1 MWLELD
7 SKKTSQFR
15 NSPWLLKT
23 FWNQD
28 LNFVLLAYLSTIP
41 GTGASENI
49 CTLIRTL
56 GKATCLD
63 FISEHCP
70 NRQTSPYWFSIW
82 VETIPKQWIYFGIW
96 GIFFLVV
103 GSISVNGWMNETVSF
118 LSTLRTCV
126 VMFICMEALS
136 VIQIKVCLCCFVEVT
151 EAKTF
156 IIAWKENTFDQLA
169 VIESC
174 FPTEYKQQRVWN
186 PRLFMLTY
194 WLVLCNFMQDMFLIC
209 FPTSLKYAPWGASE

>member
-63 FISEHCP
+63 FITEHFP
-70 NRQTSPYWFSIW
+70 NRWTSPYWFSIW
-82 VETIPKQWIYFGIW
+82 VETIPKQWICFGIL
-96 GIFFLVV
+96 GIFLVV
-103 GSISVNGWMNETVSF
+103 GSISVSGWMNGTVSF
-118 LSTLRTCV
+118 LPTLRTCV
-126 VMFICMEALS
+126 VMFVHMKAFSNPNQGLS
-136 VIQIKVCLCCFVEVT
+136 MLLCWSYWGKNLYYCLKRKYIWSISRNWELCS
-151 EAKTF
+151 
-156 IIAWKENTFDQLA
+156 N
-169 VIESC
+169 
-174 FPTEYKQQRVWN
+174 RV
-186 PRLFMLTY
+186 
-194 WLVLCNFMQDMFLIC
+194 
-209 FPTSLKYAPWGASE
+209 